1 MVLPPY
7 WLGPCSTPHLEE
19 LMLAILA
26 AVAFLLAAF
35 GVTQLGIVNV
45 LALGLAL
52 LALHLVVPVTVPWR
66 TAPRR

>member
-1 MVLPPY
+1 
-7 WLGPCSTPHLEE
+7 
-19 LMLAILA
+19 MLAILA

-66 TAPRR
+66 TARR